1 MQRETRDAPV
11 MDVNYFTE
19 EWNADPYP
27 GLEAIRAAGPIVFN
41 PRTYDWMVP
50 GYQLGARVQ
59 ANARRYKAV
68 EELGQLFG
76 GITMEFV
83 DTPLH
88 HELRGVWAKDFQRET
103 LQQQRAMIDEI
114 VATRVGP
121 FVERVLDG
129 ETVEAIANMTRGIP
143 VLVIA
148 RMLGV
153 SGDDVQRFSDW
164 SDRMGGIVAGMV
176 DESPAGAEMLQRGLD
191 ATAELNAFMAEEIA
205 ARRARPTDDLVSAMT
220 HSDVARR
227 VSEQDLVA
235 SNTQLVFAGNE
246 TTAKLMASTLVAL
259 AWHPDQR
266 RAIVADRSLVPQAIE
281 EVHRWETV
289 AQVGY
294 RDVHNGD
301 AEIDGIVVPDGSR
314 VCILLG
320 ACNRDPARWK
330 DPNRFDIFREPQSH
344 LGFGFGMHSCL
355 GLNLARLELE
365 VWLNQILDAIPEYE
379 LAEEVSYGTNF
390 VLRAPLSVHIRNP

>member
-1 MQRETRDAPV
+1 MSDRPV
-11 MDVNYFTE
+11 LEFDFFTE
-19 EWNADPYP
+19 EFNADPYP
-27 GLEAIRAAGPIVFN
+27 GLEEIRAAGPIVFSL
-41 PRTYDWMVP
+41 RTNDWLVAD
-50 GYQLGARVQ
+50 YQLGARVQ
-59 ANARRYKAV
+59 ANARKYKAV

-88 HELRGVWAKDFQRET
+88 HELRGVWAKDFQREA
-103 LQQQRAMIDEI
+103 LQRERRAMIEEV
-114 VATRVGP
+114 VATRVDP
-121 FVERVLDG
+121 FVERVRDG
-129 ETVEAIANMTRGIP
+129 ETVEAIATMTRGIP

-164 SDRMGGIVAGMV
+164 SDLMGGIVAGMV
-176 DESPAGAEMLQRGLD
+176 DESPAGAAMLQRGLD
-191 ATAELNAFMAEEIA
+191 ATAALNAFLAEEIA
-205 ARRARPTDDLVSAMT
+205 ARRARPTDDLISTMT
-220 HSDVARR
+220 HSEVAQRI
-227 VSEQDLVA
+227 SEQDLIA

-266 RAIVADRSLVPQAIE
+266 RALVEDRSLIPQAIE

-289 AQVGY
+289 TQVGY
-294 RDVHNGD
+294 RDVREEGV
-301 AEIDGIVVPDGSR
+301 EIDGVQVPGGER

-320 ACNRDPARWK
+320 ACNRDPARWEH
-330 DPNRFDIFREPQSH
+330 PERFDIYREPQSH

-365 VWLNQILDAIPEYE
+365 VWLNQVLDAIPEYE
-379 LAEEVSYGTNF
+379 LAGEIDYGTNF
-390 VLRAPLSVHIRNP
+390 ILRAPLQVPIRNP